1 MSETGGTILEA
12 DLTWTGAAFEP
23 GIQVHIGADGRITGV
38 VGVVGPGEGPKAQAD
53 SAQGNALGR
62 SGGSHGAAG
71 VDELAPSRV
80 GGGSGRENGAF
91 PPPSQPGAVP
101 RAEEARAFGP
111 SPSPEI
117 HRLRD
122 RALVPG
128 FVSAHSHAFQR
139 GLRGRGETFP
149 QGSGSF
155 WTWREAMYGLVGR
168 LGAEEFQ
175 RLCLQTFREMRAAGF
190 TTVGEFHYFHHS
202 PGTEDW
208 ACDDLVLR
216 AAAEAGIRIVLIQS
230 YYRTGAIGQ
239 PLEGPQLRFAA
250 PSPEAYWRQMDRLAA
265 QLDPRRQS
273 LAASVHSLR
282 AASLDDLRLVYD
294 EARRRDLAFHIH
306 VEEQRREI
314 EDSLAYYRRRPMDLL
329 LETLGTATD
338 VTAVHCTHT
347 DPDDMQRFVAA
358 GGTVCLC
365 PLTEANLGDGIAAVP
380 HLRSAAGPFCL
391 GTDSNARISALE
403 EMRWLEYAQ
412 RLAGESRGVCR
423 DDEGQVARVL
433 LDAATHGGAQALGL
447 DAGRIAP
454 GAWAD
459 FAAIDLTARTLAGW
473 EPETLLDAL
482 VFGAAEEAIAGT
494 CVGGEWR
501 S

>member
-1 MSETGGTILEA
+1 MSGGMILEA
-12 DLTWTGAAFEP
+12 DLTWTGQAFEP
-23 GIQVHIGADGRITGV
+23 GIQVHVGADGRITA
-38 VGVVGPGEGPKAQAD
+38 VGKAGEGSP
-53 SAQGNALGR
+53 
-62 SGGSHGAAG
+62 
-71 VDELAPSRV
+71 AP
-80 GGGSGRENGAF
+80 
-91 PPPSQPGAVP
+91 
-101 RAEEARAFGP
+101 AR
-111 SPSPEI
+111 
-117 HRLRD
+117 RLRD
-122 RALVPG
+122 RALLPG

-155 WTWREAMYGLVGR
+155 WTWREAMYGLVAR

-175 RLCLQTFREMRAAGF
+175 RLCLRTFREMRAAGI

-208 ACDDLVLR
+208 ACDDLVLQ
-216 AAAEAGIRIVLIQS
+216 AASEAGIRIVLIQS

-239 PLEGPQLRFAA
+239 PLEGPQLRFAGR
-250 PSPEAYWRQMDRLAA
+250 SPAAYWEQMDRLASR
-265 QLDPRRQS
+265 LDPRRQS

-282 AASLDDLRLVYD
+282 AASLDDLRAIYD
-294 EARRRDLAFHIH
+294 EARRRDLPFHIH

-314 EDSLAYYRRRPMDLL
+314 EDALAYYGRRPMDLL

-338 VTAVHCTHT
+338 LTAVHCTHT
-347 DPDDMQRFVAA
+347 QAEDMERFAA
-358 GGTVCLC
+358 GGGTVCLC

-380 HLRSAAGPFCL
+380 HLRSRGGAVCL
-391 GTDSNARISALE
+391 GSDSNARISTLE
-403 EMRWLEYAQ
+403 EMRWLEYVQ
-412 RLAGESRGVCR
+412 RLAVESRGVCR
-423 DDEGQVARVL
+423 DEGGSVSRVL
-433 LDAATHGGAQALGL
+433 LEAATLGGAQSLGL

-459 FAAIDLTARTLAGW
+459 FAAIDLTAPTLAGW

-494 CVGGEWR
+494 CVGGEWGDER
-501 S
+501 